1 MEREMQ
7 QEGGGQRNIPQGLD
21 FGAMTAMPV
30 NQFSSGISNSAVV
43 ANRSALRTE
52 NKSAAAALKA
62 ELMGV
67 DSNEATDV
75 PQEPSAPEVPENE
88 DGDERGIKRKAS
100 EIEDGDEDV
109 EEEEEDDAPSQTEE
123 TDLEAKGK
131 AILDKVAM
139 DKKAADQAA
148 REREPDDAV
157 R

>member
-7 QEGGGQRNIPQGLD
+7 QEGGAQRNARQGVD

-30 NQFSSGISNSAVV
+30 NQFNSGISNSAVV
-43 ANRSALRTE
+43 SNRSALRTE
-52 NKSAAAALKA
+52 NQSAAAALKA

-109 EEEEEDDAPSQTEE
+109 EEEEEDAPSQTEE

-131 AILDKVAM
+131 AILDKVAT